1 MTSKL
6 LLVFVLLFMVLPVSA
21 DTVDLEIW
29 ENSEG
34 VFFITVD
41 NGELQECN
49 GTICTVDIERNSS
62 TTISLSDG
70 DIQYIAEYTSK
81 QLIVDGFK
89 SSAIDSD
96 NLNETETRA
105 IFWDVVAEWGYDNRA
120 FTMKTWMPAV
130 DEYNNMSLE
139 LLQAQGALDTLNAQF
154 QGHAAVLE
162 GNEITIELLRSEIEL
177 RDAFIIVLV
186 FFGAILLLERSEFIR
201 SIREWREK

>member
-29 ENSEG
+29 ENSDG

-49 GTICTVDIERNSS
+49 GTICSVEIEQNGS

-130 DEYNNMSLE
+130 DEYNNMSI
-139 LLQAQGALDTLNAQF
+139 ALTRANVTIDNLNVRF
-154 QGHAAVLE
+154 QGHDAVIE
-162 GNEITIELLRSEIEL
+162 SKDVTIDVLKREADVKNSFIVIF
-177 RDAFIIVLV
+177 AF
-186 FFGAILLLERSEFIR
+186 FCAILLLERSEFIR